1 MFRVLIVDDEIAQR
15 TLIRETLTSNRDLT
29 FIEAENGADALRQ
42 ARAAPHPDVIILD
55 IMMPKMDGFQVCRIL
70 KTDATTRD
78 IPVILVTALGHVE
91 DRLAGHDLGAFDF
104 INKPFEVG
112 DLQGVVRRALSPD
125 GA

>member
-15 TLIRETLTSNRDLT
+15 TLIRETLTNNIDFT
-29 FIEAENGADALRQ
+29 FIEAENGAEALKQ
-42 ARAAPHPDVIILD
+42 ARSIHPDLIILD

-70 KTDATTRD
+70 KSDAATHD

-91 DRLAGHDLGAFDF
+91 DRIAGRNLGAFDF
-104 INKPFEVG
+104 INKPFEVS
-112 DLQGVVRRALSPD
+112 DLQGIVQRALHRD